1 MATPV
6 EATSAPKLH
15 EVVDELQSCHGDW
28 YLIGVYLKL
37 SAAEL
42 DTVEA
47 NNPKVVMRFTRM
59 ITRWLKNKTNPSWS
73 DLVRALRKINEHA
86 VADRIAKK
94 YCRPEENQPVVKVE
108 SKLRDASGKQPSDHN
123 KSLPQAQLDPPLHLL
138 ASLSTQDQSVAPLPV
153 EDDIQLDNLSER
165 EMCDIGF
172 EFSFMFLTVVQLLNR
187 LVPVE
192 ALKNFLSS
200 FRHPNSGLPYVPAQL
215 YGHCNTT
222 AQVLRAL
229 EPLYINSMHTYLL
242 RKIVIRFGCDRSQR
256 AVKEY
261 DEKLPRKATLKHL
274 GDPIPEWM
282 IESRHGSKKIVVVVK
297 GESDTITRGDV
308 EDIQVALGR
317 GLGVD
322 RVFIVFAKQEAQN
335 SVALTFLLPECVSVV
350 GSLRNDGQ
358 KLMDLASSG
367 VLRIEAEGDT
377 IEVEVEG
384 KLWMHRMMRMK
395 DSDELSVDS
404 GFGGSV
410 VSSRR
415 SSFSEEV
422 PSDAPTRDDEEALK
436 FAADLTANRTA
447 PSRA

>member
-15 EVVDELQSCHGDW
+15 EVVDELQTCHADW

-73 DLVRALRKINEHA
+73 DLVRALRKIKEHA

-94 YCRPEENQPVVKVE
+94 FCRPEVNQPVVMVE
-108 SKLRDASGKQPSDHN
+108 SKQPVPQHASEKQPNGHNESLLQPQSDLE
-123 KSLPQAQLDPPLHLL
+123 SM
-138 ASLSTQDQSVAPLPV
+138 STQDLPVAPLPAE
-153 EDDIQLDNLSER
+153 EDACLDNLSEK
-165 EMCDIGF
+165 EMCDIGI
-172 EFSFMFLTVVQLLNR
+172 EFSFMFATIVQLLSR
-187 LVPVE
+187 VVPVE
-192 ALKNFLSS
+192 TLKTFLNT
-200 FRHPNSGLPYVPAQL
+200 FRHPSTMIPYISTRL
-215 YGHCNTT
+215 YRHCKTT
-222 AQVLRAL
+222 AQVLKAL

-242 RKIVIRFGCDRSQR
+242 RKIVQKFGCVDAKK
-256 AVKEY
+256 AVEAY
-261 DEKLPRKATLKHL
+261 DVNFPWTVALKDL
-274 GDPIPEWM
+274 GDPLPEWV
-282 IESRHGSKKIVVVVK
+282 IDACPGAKRLKVVVK
-297 GESDTITRGDV
+297 RNADTVSGQDLDTFQTSLQNSLQI
-308 EDIQVALGR
+308 
-317 GLGVD
+317 D
-322 RVFIVFAKQEAQN
+322 RVVIVFAKLEPAN
-335 SVALTFLLPECVSVV
+335 SVALIFLVPECVSVV

-358 KLMDLASSG
+358 KLMDLAASG
-367 VLRIEAEGDT
+367 IMTIDAEGDT

-410 VSSRR
+410 VGSRR

-436 FAADLTANRTA
+436 FAADLTANRTT
-447 PSRA
+447 PRRE